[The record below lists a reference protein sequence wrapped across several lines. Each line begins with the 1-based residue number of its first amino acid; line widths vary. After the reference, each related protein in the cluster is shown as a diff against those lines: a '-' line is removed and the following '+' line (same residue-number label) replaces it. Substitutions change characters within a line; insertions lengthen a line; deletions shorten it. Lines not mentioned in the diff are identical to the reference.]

1 MGLFGKKTNKVR
13 ADTADSYE
21 PMTDDMLLSA
31 ILGQKKI
38 TREEAK
44 KIPTVTACLDFI
56 AGTLDSLP
64 IRLYQ
69 KTEQGIE
76 IVKDD
81 VRVNLLNQDTGD
93 TLTAKQFWRAILED
107 YYLGSGGYAYIER
120 AGTKEA
126 VPVEIKE
133 VPSRRLNDIVSYQL
147 KGNGSFDY
155 SKNFDAKIM
164 MCVEGIVSP
173 NLRDAALQKHFECK
187 SASELCEKLFGNE
200 ITDISDAISELSGIS
215 DNDEEEVKN

>member
-1 MGLFGKKTNKVR
+1 MNVVDRLLKADVKKAEELETGSFSSKR
-13 ADTADSYE
+13 LAK
-21 PMTDDMLLSA
+21 
-31 ILGQKKI
+31 ILG
-38 TREEAK
+38 E
-44 KIPTVTACLDFI
+44 
-56 AGTLDSLP
+56 
-64 IRLYQ
+64 
-69 KTEQGIE
+69 
-76 IVKDD
+76 
-81 VRVNLLNQDTGD
+81 
-93 TLTAKQFWRAILED
+93 
-107 YYLGSGGYAYIER
+107 
-120 AGTKEA
+120 KEA

-215 DNDEEEVKN
+215 DNEEEEVKN

>member
-1 MGLFGKKTNKVR
+1 MNVVDRLLKADVKKAEELETGSFSSKR
-13 ADTADSYE
+13 LAK
-21 PMTDDMLLSA
+21 
-31 ILGQKKI
+31 ILG
-38 TREEAK
+38 E
-44 KIPTVTACLDFI
+44 
-56 AGTLDSLP
+56 
-64 IRLYQ
+64 
-69 KTEQGIE
+69 
-76 IVKDD
+76 
-81 VRVNLLNQDTGD
+81 
-93 TLTAKQFWRAILED
+93 
-107 YYLGSGGYAYIER
+107 
-120 AGTKEA
+120 KE
-126 VPVEIKE
+126 E